1 MIALTSFVIV
11 HRKERGGLVVYSE
24 EQMIAR
30 ARDGDVQAYTWIV
43 ETYKGLLLAAVMPIV
58 GSEEAAEDVIQEAFL
73 QIYRSLPQYAGGS
86 FRRWAARIAV
96 NKAIDWRRRIRRF
109 VFEDEAPPLSETRAG
124 RRTGIQPSA
133 EEEALERMGLA
144 GIASAVMSLTQV
156 HRRAF
161 LQHYVEGVSCAEM
174 ASMEG
179 VSVKTIESRLYR
191 ARQILRKR
199 LRESGGRNR
208 P

>member
-1 MIALTSFVIV
+1 M
-11 HRKERGGLVVYSE
+11 
-24 EQMIAR
+24 
-30 ARDGDVQAYTWIV
+30 

-58 GSEEAAEDVIQEAFL
+58 GSEEAAEDVLQEAFL

-96 NKAIDWRRRIRRF
+96 HKAIDWCRRTRRF
-109 VFEDEAPPLSETRAG
+109 VLEDESRRLSETQPG
-124 RRTGIQPSA
+124 PHTGIQPSA
-133 EEEALERMGLA
+133 EEEALERMGLE
-144 GIASAVMSLTQV
+144 GIVSAVMSLTQV

-161 LQHYVEGVSCAEM
+161 LQHYVEGIGCAEM

-191 ARQILRKR
+191 ARQTLRQILRKQ
-199 LRESGGRNR
+199 LRESGGRNS